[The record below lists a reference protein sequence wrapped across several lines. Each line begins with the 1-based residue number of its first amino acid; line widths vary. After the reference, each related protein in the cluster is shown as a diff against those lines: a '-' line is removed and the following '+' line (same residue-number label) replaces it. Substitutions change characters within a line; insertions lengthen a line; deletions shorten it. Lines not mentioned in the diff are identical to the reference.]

1 VVDDERGAVIRE
13 NIFEEPMEK
22 YISVHL
28 LQDFTVIPGR
38 WPNKSMIRPFVSPVE
53 EVASE
58 LILQTAQ
65 CLNTP
70 HDICESNPFTE
81 IVK

>member
-1 VVDDERGAVIRE
+1 VVNDERGAVIRE

-38 WPNKSMIRPFVSPVE
+38 WPNESMIRPFVSPVK
-53 EVASE
+53 EVAPE
-58 LILQTAQ
+58 TVL
-65 CLNTP
+65 
-70 HDICESNPFTE
+70 
-81 IVK
+81 